1 MTIYS
6 TYNDE
11 KLADLL
17 TSGDAAAYNQ
27 IYNKYHAALYI
38 HAFKRLQDREECKD
52 LVQEL
57 FAVLWLKR
65 DEIVFSTALSGYLFH
80 SVRNRIFD
88 ILAKKK
94 LKKEYISSIQEY
106 AKESFTNTDHMVRQ
120 RQLAEII
127 EHEIAALPSRTR
139 EIFELSR
146 KGFLSHREIATH
158 LNISEQ
164 TVKTTVNNALKVLR
178 VKLGSIFFLYL

>member
-1 MTIYS
+1 MAVYS

-11 KLADLL
+11 KLSDLL
-17 TSGDAAAYNQ
+17 KSGDSAAYNE
-27 IYNKYHAALYI
+27 IYNRYHATLYI

-57 FAVLWLKR
+57 FAILWLKR
-65 DEIVFSTALSGYLFH
+65 DELVFNTSLSGYLYQ

-94 LKKEYISSIQEY
+94 LKLEYVSSIQQF
-106 AKESFTNTDHMVRQ
+106 ARGSFTNTDHLVRQ
-120 RQLAEII
+120 HQLAEII
-127 EHEIAALPSRTR
+127 ESEIAALPARTR
-139 EIFELSR
+139 EVFELSR
-146 KGFLSHREIATH
+146 KGFLSHREIAGQ

-164 TVKTTVNNALKVLR
+164 TVKSTVNNALKVLR

>member
-1 MTIYS
+1 MAVYS

-11 KLADLL
+11 KLSDLL
-17 TSGDAAAYNQ
+17 KSGDAIAYNE
-27 IYNKYHAALYI
+27 IYNRYHAALYI

-57 FAVLWLKR
+57 FALLWLKR
-65 DEIVFSTALSGYLFH
+65 DELTFTTSLSGYLYQ

-88 ILAKKK
+88 ILARKR
-94 LKKEYISSIQEY
+94 LKQEYVISIQQF
-106 AKESFTNTDHMVRQ
+106 AQDGFTNTDHLVRQ

-127 EHEIAALPSRTR
+127 ESEIAALPSRTR

-146 KGFLSHREIATH
+146 KGFLSHREIAGK
-158 LNISEQ
+158 LDISEQ

-178 VKLGSIFFLYL
+178 MKLGSIFFLYL